1 LRRGPKGRHGGK
13 GGIAL
18 RGSKE
23 RMAAVIWGLQAQA
36 PAPRPGVYGRK
47 SLGVCVND
55 LPGERDGVL
64 VGKEEDVGGFRICHI
79 YELRVSTR
87 CRRRGWGW
95 GGMEWKASY
104 ICILL
109 LVLGRCC
116 EAEPVIYIPLPG
128 SRSLL
133 RRTVERG
140 KKDSTQVLEQ
150 RRFLKAGLETRNRV
164 RRKWNTVLEERREI
178 VSLRYR
184 KRDRR
189 GNTAVCITV
198 VSTSVQRLLK
208 AE

>member
-1 LRRGPKGRHGGK
+1 LRRGSKGRHGGK

-18 RGSKE
+18 CGSKE

-95 GGMEWKASY
+95 GGMESIIYLCLTAGTWKMLRSGTSHIYTAAR
-104 ICILL
+104 
-109 LVLGRCC
+109 V
-116 EAEPVIYIPLPG
+116 EEPATKNG
-128 SRSLL
+128 
-133 RRTVERG
+133 G
-140 KKDSTQVLEQ
+140 
-150 RRFLKAGLETRNRV
+150 A
-164 RRKWNTVLEERREI
+164 RKEGFDTGARAA
-178 VSLRYR
+178 
-184 KRDRR
+184 
-189 GNTAVCITV
+189 T
-198 VSTSVQRLLK
+198 LLK
-208 AE
+208 SWIGDEE